1 MVLSNAQWMA
11 SAAATTYEIDNSCS
25 FDATNDYLTKTYGS
39 AGNQKTFTISCWV
52 KRSKL
57 DSSATNQG
65 ILSAGTS
72 GNNRGGLFFVADEI
86 HFSFSYGGTWYELKS
101 SAKYRDTSGWMN
113 IVTKVDTTQST
124 ASDRTKIYVNGSEI
138 SYATSGYVPEDATLP
153 INDDIEQVIG
163 AYSAN
168 KAANDMFGGYMA
180 DIYFI
185 DGSALAPSN
194 FGETSSTTGQWIP
207 KDYTG
212 SYGDNGYRLSF
223 GTSSAMGDD
232 TSGEENDFS
241 LTGIAAANQFTDSPT
256 KNFPTW
262 DPQSMQANISLS
274 EANLIATNTSNTQG
288 LCFSTLAAKTGKKY
302 YAEFTITTSNT
313 VMLGVV
319 KTTSN
324 VTRDNTLTFDDLAAN
339 DAQVLHVASGDVYNS
354 DTTPTV
360 SNYAPN
366 DSVPVTLMVAL
377 DLENDKIYWGDAGV
391 GASGWSDGSGSYDQ
405 AFGSAS
411 GVDLTADLDW
421 FFTARPYA
429 GACQANFGQDS
440 FTVDPPTGYV
450 RLNTANFDDPAT
462 ADPTAYFQ
470 TTLYTGDG
478 STQSINQAG
487 NSTFDPDLV
496 WIKDR
501 DDTEN
506 HCWFDSVRGATKVL
520 YSNTTDDEETDADT
534 LTAFESD
541 GFALG
546 ADVKVNTSSDKF
558 VAWQWLEST
567 TAGFDIVSD
576 TGTGSAHTISH
587 SLSATPEFIIRKK
600 RTSGTDDAW
609 IIWHTDLGGANYYLN
624 FDDGASDTSVNYW
637 NNTLPTSSVFSV
649 GASNGTNQN
658 TETFI
663 TYLFHSVDGFSKFG
677 KYLGN
682 NSNDGPFV
690 YCGFSP
696 AFVMIKGTAAEA
708 WYVGDNKRLGYNL
721 GNRPMLVPNTTAA
734 EDASWSGNAPF
745 DLYSNGFKIRRTGGA
760 FNSDGGTYL
769 YAAFAHSPVKYATAR

>member
-1 MVLSNAQWMA
+1 
-11 SAAATTYEIDNSCS
+11 
-25 FDATNDYLTKTYGS
+25 
-39 AGNQKTFTISCWV
+39 
-52 KRSKL
+52 
-57 DSSATNQG
+57 
-65 ILSAGTS
+65 
-72 GNNRGGLFFVADEI
+72 
-86 HFSFSYGGTWYELKS
+86 
-101 SAKYRDTSGWMN
+101 
-113 IVTKVDTTQST
+113 
-124 ASDRTKIYVNGSEI
+124 
-138 SYATSGYVPEDATLP
+138 
-153 INDDIEQVIG
+153 
-163 AYSAN
+163 
-168 KAANDMFGGYMA
+168 
-180 DIYFI
+180 
-185 DGSALAPSN
+185 

-212 SYGDNGYRLSF
+212 SYGTLGYRFSF
-223 GTSSAMGDD
+223 GTSGAMGDD
-232 TSGEENDFS
+232 TSGETNDFD
-241 LTGIAAANQFTDSPT
+241 LAGINANNQFTDSPT

-262 DPQSMQANISLS
+262 CPQSIQANISLS

-302 YAEFTITTSNT
+302 YAEFTATTSNN
-313 VMLGVV
+313 VMVGVV

-339 DAQVLHVASGDVYNS
+339 DAQLLDIGSGDVYNS

-405 AFGSAS
+405 AFSSAS
-411 GVDLTADLDW
+411 GVDLTANLDW
-421 FFTARPYA
+421 FFTTKPYA
-429 GACQANFGQDS
+429 GSCQANFGQDS

-450 RLNTANFDDPAT
+450 RLNTANFDDPAI

-470 TTLYTGDG
+470 TRLYTGDG
-478 STQSINQAG
+478 ESSQEVAQDGS
-487 NSTFDPDLV
+487 STFRPDLV

-506 HCWFDSVRGATKVL
+506 HCLFDRVRGATEVL
-520 YSNTTDDEETDADT
+520 YSNTTGSEDDEDDT
-534 LTAFESD
+534 LTAFAAGSSN
-541 GFALG
+541 GFTVG
-546 ADVKVNTSSDKF
+546 ANNLVNTDDDKF
-558 VAWQWLEST
+558 VAWQWLESA

-576 TGTGSAHTISH
+576 TGSGSAKDVPH

-609 IIWHTDLGGANYYLN
+609 IIWHTDLPGANYYLN
-624 FDDGASDTSVNYW
+624 FDAGAQDTSVNYW
-637 NNTLPTSSVFSV
+637 NNELPDSDEFSV
-649 GASNGTNQN
+649 GASNGTNQD
-658 TETFI
+658 TKTFI
-663 TYLFHSVDGFSKFG
+663 TYLFRGVDGFSKFG
-677 KYLGN
+677 SYLGN

-734 EDASWSGNAPF
+734 EDASWSDNAPF

-760 FNSDGGTYL
+760 FNTNGGTYL